1 MWAIGETDL
10 DALSLT
16 TNITNACFAIGSFCL
31 GFAVNVWIT
40 YGGAVKLTEVGEF
53 MFYKCSWGA
62 FIASLVFYSA
72 GIALHVKKGSLWNK
86 IKAESR
92 QVMPE

>member
-16 TNITNACFAIGSFCL
+16 TNITNASFAIGSFCL
-31 GFAVNVWIT
+31 GFAVNIWIT
-40 YGGAVKLTEVGEF
+40 YGGAEKLTEVAAF
-53 MFYKCSWGA
+53 MLYKCSWGA
-62 FIASLVFYSA
+62 IIGSVFFYGA
-72 GIALHVKKGSLWNK
+72 GVFLHMKKGSLWDK

-92 QVMPE
+92 QITPQ